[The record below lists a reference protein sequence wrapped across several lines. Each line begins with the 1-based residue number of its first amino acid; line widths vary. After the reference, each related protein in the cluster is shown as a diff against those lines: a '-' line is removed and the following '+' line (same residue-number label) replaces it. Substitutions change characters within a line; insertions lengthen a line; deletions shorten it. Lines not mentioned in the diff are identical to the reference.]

1 MELRQ
6 FKYFLVIVDSGSL
19 SRAGQILFVAQSA
32 LSKQVADLEIELGA
46 QLLVRSRNGVVVT
59 DAGKV
64 FYEYAQGITKQISD
78 ARVAVHC
85 SANAMVGSVV
95 AALPQ
100 SVAAP
105 IALPLMR
112 AAAARFPDVSFRLN
126 EELTGNMAD
135 QLLRGRV
142 DVAIFTGAMLPD
154 DVEFTPLVEEDFVLL
169 CSAQDPQAPPA
180 GAVTLAQ
187 AIERPLV
194 WPGQMHGH
202 GTRAIV
208 EAVLVDAGLT
218 LPVVAAEI
226 NSVHI
231 LKSAIQAGLG
241 STIMPYALAQR
252 EIEDGRLTAHAIDC
266 DRMFRTLG
274 VCTSR
279 HVPAT
284 NAKRAI
290 CRLVADVFRELCD
303 SGRWPGARPVAA
315 VAETAGADDTG
326 KAVAFGRA

>member
-19 SRAGQILFVAQSA
+19 SRAAQVLFVAQSA

-46 QLLVRSRNGVVVT
+46 QLLVRSRNGVVTT

-64 FYEYAQGITKQISD
+64 FYDYAQGITKQISD

-85 SANAMVGSVV
+85 SANAMVGTVV
-95 AALPQ
+95 VALPQ

-105 IALPLMR
+105 VALPLMR
-112 AAAARFPDVSFRLN
+112 AAASRYPDISFRLN

-142 DVAIFTGAMLPD
+142 DVALFNGGMLPD

-169 CSAQDPQAPPA
+169 CAAQDPHAPPP
-180 GAVTLAQ
+180 GSVSLAQ
-187 AIERPLV
+187 AIARPLV
-194 WPGQMHGH
+194 WPGPMHGH
-202 GTRAIV
+202 CTRAIV
-208 EAVLVDAGLT
+208 EAVLAESGLG
-218 LPVVAAEI
+218 LPAVAAEI

-252 EIEDGRLTAHAIDC
+252 EIEDGRLSAHGIDH
-266 DRMFRTLG
+266 DNMFRTLG
-274 VCTSR
+274 VCMSR
-279 HVPAT
+279 QVAT
-284 NAKRAI
+284 NNAKRAVG
-290 CRLVADVFRELCD
+290 RLIADVFRDLC
-303 SGRWPGARPVAA
+303 SRGRWPGARPVA
-315 VAETAGADDTG
+315 TASPD
-326 KAVAFGRA
+326 

>member
-19 SRAGQILFVAQSA
+19 SRAAQQLFVAQSA
-32 LSKQVADLEIELGA
+32 LSKQVADLEAELGA

-59 DAGKV
+59 EAGKV
-64 FYEYAQGITKQISD
+64 FYEYAQGITKQVGD
-78 ARVAVHC
+78 ARAAVHC

-126 EELTGNMAD
+126 EELTGNMSD
-135 QLLRGRV
+135 QMLRGRV
-142 DVAIFTGAMLPD
+142 DVAIFTGAMPPD
-154 DVEFTPLVEEDFVLL
+154 DVVFTPLVEEDFVLL
-169 CSAQDPQAPPA
+169 CSAQDPHRPPA
-180 GAVTLAQ
+180 GAVTIAQ
-187 AIERPLV
+187 AVGRPLV
-194 WPGQMHGH
+194 LPGLAHGH
-202 GTRAIV
+202 CTRSIV
-208 EAVLVDAGLT
+208 EAALADAGQSM
-218 LPVVAAEI
+218 PHVAAEI

-252 EIEDGRLTAHAIDC
+252 EIEDGRLTAHGIVSDA
-266 DRMFRTLG
+266 MFRTLG
-274 VCTSR
+274 VCVSR
-279 HVPAT
+279 HVPVT

-290 CRLVADVFRELCD
+290 CRLIADVFRELCN
-303 SGRWPGARPVAA
+303 SGRWPGARLVPERVPQSVA
-315 VAETAGADDTG
+315 
-326 KAVAFGRA
+326 

>member
-19 SRAGQILFVAQSA
+19 SRAAQQLFVAQSA
-32 LSKQVADLEIELGA
+32 LSKQVADLEAELGA

-64 FYEYAQGITKQISD
+64 FYEYAQGITKQIGD

-95 AALPQ
+95 TALPQ
-100 SVAAP
+100 SVAAA

-112 AAAARFPDVSFRLN
+112 AAALRFPDVTFRLN

-135 QLLRGRV
+135 QMLRGRV
-142 DVAIFTGAMLPD
+142 DVAIFTAAMPPD
-154 DVEFTPLVEEDFVLL
+154 DIEFTPLVEEDFVLL
-169 CSAQDPQAPPA
+169 CSPQDPLAPPP
-180 GAVTLAQ
+180 GAVTVAEAIGRPLILPGQAHGHCTRGIVDRVLAQ
-187 AIERPLV
+187 T
-194 WPGQMHGH
+194 GQAMP
-202 GTRAIV
+202 
-208 EAVLVDAGLT
+208 D
-218 LPVVAAEI
+218 VAAEI

-241 STIMPYALAQR
+241 SSIMPYALAQR
-252 EIEDGRLTAHAIDC
+252 EIEDGRLNAHGIVSDG
-266 DRMFRTLG
+266 MFRTLG
-274 VCTSR
+274 VCVSR
-279 HVPAT
+279 HVPMN

-290 CRLVADVFRELCD
+290 CGLIAEVFRELCD
-303 SGRWPGARPVAA
+303 SGRWPGARWVTTQPAA
-315 VAETAGADDTG
+315 SPVAETA
-326 KAVAFGRA
+326 

>member
-19 SRAGQILFVAQSA
+19 SRAAQVLFVAQSA

-46 QLLVRSRNGVVVT
+46 QLLVRSRNGVVTT

-85 SANAMVGSVV
+85 SANAMVGTVV
-95 AALPQ
+95 VALPQ

-112 AAAARFPDVSFRLN
+112 AAAARFPDISFRLN

-142 DVAIFTGAMLPD
+142 DVAIFNGGMLPD

-169 CSAQDPQAPPA
+169 CAAQDPQAPPP

-187 AIERPLV
+187 AIARPLV
-194 WPGQMHGH
+194 WPGQVHGH
-202 GTRAIV
+202 CTRAVV
-208 EAVLVDAGLT
+208 EGVLAASGLAI
-218 LPVVAAEI
+218 PAVAAEI

-231 LKSAIQAGLG
+231 LKGAIQAGLG

-252 EIEDGRLTAHAIDC
+252 EIEDGRLSAHGIDH
-266 DRMFRTLG
+266 DDMFRTLG
-274 VCTSR
+274 VCISR
-279 HVPAT
+279 QVAT
-284 NAKRAI
+284 NNAKRAI
-290 CRLVADVFRELCD
+290 SRLIADVFRDLCS
-303 SGRWPGARPVAA
+303 SGRWPGARPV
-315 VAETAGADDTG
+315 GASSAD
-326 KAVAFGRA
+326 